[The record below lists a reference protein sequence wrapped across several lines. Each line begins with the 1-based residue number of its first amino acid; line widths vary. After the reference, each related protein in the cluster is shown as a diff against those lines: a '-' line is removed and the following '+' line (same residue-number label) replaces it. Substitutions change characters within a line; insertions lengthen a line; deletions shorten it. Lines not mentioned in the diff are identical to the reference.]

1 MDKHLLVKRTLG
13 CVCAATLM
21 GAALA
26 THHDSLNT
34 VKAEEKT
41 VQVQKEL
48 SSIDSLHYLSENSKK
63 EFKEELS
70 KAGQESQ
77 KVKEI
82 LAKAQQADKQA
93 QELAKMKIP
102 EKIPMKPLHGPL
114 YGGYFRTWHDKT
126 SDPTEKDKVN
136 SMGELPKEVDLAFI
150 FHDWTKDYSLFWK
163 ELATKHVPK
172 LNKQGTRVIRTIPW
186 RFLAGGDNS
195 GIAEDTSKYPNTPE
209 GNKALAKAIVDEY
222 VYKYNLDGLDVDVE
236 HDSIPKVNGKASDEN
251 LKRSIQV
258 FEEIGKLI
266 GPKGVDKSR
275 LFIMDSTY
283 MADKNPL
290 IERGA
295 PYINLLLVQI
305 YGSQGEKGVFQN
317 DTKLVTD
324 TPEERWQGYSKYI
337 RPEQYM
343 IGFSFYEER
352 AGSGNLWYD
361 INSRKDDD
369 KANGI
374 NTDITG
380 TRAERYARWQ
390 PKTGGVKRGIFSY
403 AIDRDGVAH
412 QPEKV
417 AQQDKRS
424 QTQVDEITDN
434 IFHSDY
440 SVSKALKTV
449 MLKDKSY
456 DLIDEKDFP
465 DKALREAV
473 MAQVGTRKGD
483 LERFNGTLRLD
494 NPAIQSL
501 EGLNKFKKLA
511 QLDLIGLSRITKLDQ
526 SVLPANMKPGK
537 DTLET
542 VLETYKQDNKEE
554 PATIPPVSLKVSG
567 LTGLKELDL
576 SGFDRETLA
585 GLDAATLTSL
595 EKVDISGN
603 KLDLAPGTE
612 NRQIF
617 DTMLSTV
624 SNHVGSNEQ
633 TVKFDKQKPTGHYP
647 DTYGKTSLRLPVANE
662 KVDLQIQLLFGTVTN
677 QGTLINSE
685 ADYKAYQN
693 QQIAGRSFVDSNYH
707 YNNFKVS
714 YENYTVKVTD
724 STSGTTTDKTLATDK
739 EETYKV
745 DFFSPADKT
754 KAVHTAKVIVGDEKT
769 MMVNL
774 AAGATVI
781 GGSADPVNARKVFDS
796 EIQSN
801 LLTFDNQAS
810 IIFEMKEPSLAKYWR
825 LFNDSSKDK
834 KDYIKEAK
842 LEVFTGQLNAEA
854 DVKTSLEKSD
864 DWQTVSTY
872 SGQEQVFSHAL
883 DNISAKYWRITVD
896 NKKNQYGYVSL
907 PELQILGY
915 PLPNADTIMKTVTTA
930 KGLSQQKDK
939 FSQKM
944 LDELKIKEMALE
956 TSLNSKIF
964 DVTAINANAGVLK
977 DCIEKRQ
984 LLKK

>member
-48 SSIDSLHYLSENSKK
+48 PSIDSLHYLSENSKK

-195 GIAEDTSKYPNTPE
+195 AIAEDASKYPNTPE

-236 HDSIPKVNGKASDEN
+236 HDSIPKVNGEASDEN
-251 LKRSIQV
+251 LKRSIDV

-266 GPKGVDKSR
+266 GPKGTDKSR

-295 PYINLLLVQI
+295 PYINLLLVQV

-343 IGFSFYEER
+343 IGFSFYEEN
-352 AGSGNLWYD
+352 AQEGNLWYD
-361 INSRKDDD
+361 ISERKESDTT
-369 KANGI
+369 GLSSS
-374 NTDITG
+374 ITA
-380 TRAERYARWQ
+380 TRAERYAKWQ
-390 PKTGGVKRGIFSY
+390 PKTGGVKGGIFSY

-412 QPEKV
+412 QPKKYAKQKEFKD
-417 AQQDKRS
+417 A
-424 QTQVDEITDN
+424 TDN

-542 VLETYKQDNKEE
+542 VLETYKKDNKEE

-603 KLDLAPGTE
+603 KLDLAPGTQ

-662 KVDLQIQLLFGTVTN
+662 KVDLQSQLLFGTVTN

-693 QQIAGRSFVDSNYH
+693 HKIAGRSFVDSNYH

-724 STSGTTTDKTLATDK
+724 STLGTTTDKTLATDK

-781 GGSADPVNARKVFDS
+781 KSENDENAKKVFNGIMEYNPLS
-796 EIQSN
+796 FNNKS
-801 LLTFDNQAS
+801 S
-810 IIFEMKEPSLAKYWR
+810 IIFEMKDPSLAKYWR
-825 LFNDSSKDK
+825 LFNDSSKGKD
-834 KDYIKEAK
+834 DYIKEAK

-896 NKKNQYGYVSL
+896 NKKNQYGCVSL

-915 PLPNADTIMKTVTTA
+915 PLPNADTIMKTVTAA
-930 KGLSQQKDK
+930 KELSQQKDK

>member
-48 SSIDSLHYLSENSKK
+48 PSIDSLHYLSENSKK

-195 GIAEDTSKYPNTPE
+195 GIAEDASKYPNTPE

-236 HDSIPKVNGKASDEN
+236 HDSIPKVNGEASDEN
-251 LKRSIQV
+251 LKRSIDV

-266 GPKGVDKSR
+266 GPKGTDKSR

-295 PYINLLLVQI
+295 PYINLLLVQV

-324 TPEERWQGYSKYI
+324 IPEERWQGYSKYI

-343 IGFSFYEER
+343 IGFSFYEEN
-352 AGSGNLWYD
+352 AQEGNLWYD
-361 INSRKDDD
+361 ISERKESDTT
-369 KANGI
+369 GLSSS
-374 NTDITG
+374 ITA
-380 TRAERYARWQ
+380 TRAERYAKWQ
-390 PKTGGVKRGIFSY
+390 PKTGGVKGGIFSY

-412 QPEKV
+412 QPKKYAKQKEFKD
-417 AQQDKRS
+417 A
-424 QTQVDEITDN
+424 TDN

-542 VLETYKQDNKEE
+542 VLETYKKDNKEE

-603 KLDLAPGTE
+603 KLDLAPGTQ

-662 KVDLQIQLLFGTVTN
+662 KVDLQSQLLFGTVTN

-693 QQIAGRSFVDSNYH
+693 HKIAGRSFVDSNYH

-724 STSGTTTDKTLATDK
+724 STLGTTTDKTLATDK

-781 GGSADPVNARKVFDS
+781 KSENDENAKKVFNGIMEYNPLS
-796 EIQSN
+796 FNNKS
-801 LLTFDNQAS
+801 S
-810 IIFEMKEPSLAKYWR
+810 IIFEMKDPSLAKYWR
-825 LFNDSSKDK
+825 LFNDSSKGKD
-834 KDYIKEAK
+834 DYIKEAK

-896 NKKNQYGYVSL
+896 NKKNQYGCVSL

-915 PLPNADTIMKTVTTA
+915 PLPNADTIMKTVTAA
-930 KGLSQQKDK
+930 KELSQQKDK

>member
-236 HDSIPKVNGKASDEN
+236 HDSIPKVNGEASDEN
-251 LKRSIQV
+251 LKRSIDV

-266 GPKGVDKSR
+266 GPKGADKSR

-295 PYINLLLVQI
+295 PYIDLLLVQV
-305 YGSQGEKGVFQN
+305 YGARGEQGEFQN

-361 INSRKDDD
+361 INSRKDED

-390 PKTGGVKRGIFSY
+390 PKTGGVKGGIFSY
-403 AIDRDGVAH
+403 AVDRDGVAH
-412 QPEKV
+412 QPKQIAEK
-417 AQQDKRS
+417 DK
-424 QTQVDEITDN
+424 QNVKNNQPQIPEITDN

-483 LERFNGTLRLD
+483 LERFNGILRLD

-501 EGLNKFKKLA
+501 EGLNKFK
-511 QLDLIGLSRITKLDQ
+511 
-526 SVLPANMKPGK
+526 N
-537 DTLET
+537 
-542 VLETYKQDNKEE
+542 
-554 PATIPPVSLKVSG
+554 
-567 LTGLKELDL
+567 
-576 SGFDRETLA
+576 
-585 GLDAATLTSL
+585 
-595 EKVDISGN
+595 
-603 KLDLAPGTE
+603 
-612 NRQIF
+612 
-617 DTMLSTV
+617 
-624 SNHVGSNEQ
+624 
-633 TVKFDKQKPTGHYP
+633 
-647 DTYGKTSLRLPVANE
+647 
-662 KVDLQIQLLFGTVTN
+662 
-677 QGTLINSE
+677 
-685 ADYKAYQN
+685 
-693 QQIAGRSFVDSNYH
+693 
-707 YNNFKVS
+707 
-714 YENYTVKVTD
+714 
-724 STSGTTTDKTLATDK
+724 
-739 EETYKV
+739 
-745 DFFSPADKT
+745 
-754 KAVHTAKVIVGDEKT
+754 
-769 MMVNL
+769 
-774 AAGATVI
+774 
-781 GGSADPVNARKVFDS
+781 
-796 EIQSN
+796 
-801 LLTFDNQAS
+801 
-810 IIFEMKEPSLAKYWR
+810 
-825 LFNDSSKDK
+825 
-834 KDYIKEAK
+834 
-842 LEVFTGQLNAEA
+842 
-854 DVKTSLEKSD
+854 
-864 DWQTVSTY
+864 
-872 SGQEQVFSHAL
+872 
-883 DNISAKYWRITVD
+883 
-896 NKKNQYGYVSL
+896 
-907 PELQILGY
+907 
-915 PLPNADTIMKTVTTA
+915 
-930 KGLSQQKDK
+930 
-939 FSQKM
+939 
-944 LDELKIKEMALE
+944 
-956 TSLNSKIF
+956 
-964 DVTAINANAGVLK
+964 
-977 DCIEKRQ
+977 
-984 LLKK
+984 

>member
-48 SSIDSLHYLSENSKK
+48 PSIDSLHYLSENSKK

-195 GIAEDTSKYPNTPE
+195 GIAEDASKYPNTPE

-236 HDSIPKVNGKASDEN
+236 HDSIPKVNGEASDEN
-251 LKRSIQV
+251 LKRSIDV

-266 GPKGVDKSR
+266 GPKGADKSR

-295 PYINLLLVQI
+295 PYINLLLVQV
-305 YGSQGEKGVFQN
+305 YGSQGEKGGWEPVSN
-317 DTKLVTD
+317 RPEKTM
-324 TPEERWQGYSKYI
+324 EERWQGYSKYI

-361 INSRKDDD
+361 INVEDESNPNIGKEI
-369 KANGI
+369 K
-374 NTDITG
+374 G
-380 TRAERYARWQ
+380 TRAERYAKWQ
-390 PKTGGVKRGIFSY
+390 PKTGGVKGGIFSY
-403 AIDRDGVAH
+403 AVDRDGVAH
-412 QPEKV
+412 PK
-417 AQQDKRS
+417 KNGYKNPKL
-424 QTQVDEITDN
+424 DN
-434 IFHSDY
+434 IVTSDY

-511 QLDLIGLSRITKLDQ
+511 QLDLIGLSRITKLD
-526 SVLPANMKPGK
+526 
-537 DTLET
+537 
-542 VLETYKQDNKEE
+542 
-554 PATIPPVSLKVSG
+554 
-567 LTGLKELDL
+567 
-576 SGFDRETLA
+576 
-585 GLDAATLTSL
+585 
-595 EKVDISGN
+595 
-603 KLDLAPGTE
+603 
-612 NRQIF
+612 
-617 DTMLSTV
+617 
-624 SNHVGSNEQ
+624 
-633 TVKFDKQKPTGHYP
+633 
-647 DTYGKTSLRLPVANE
+647 
-662 KVDLQIQLLFGTVTN
+662 
-677 QGTLINSE
+677 
-685 ADYKAYQN
+685 
-693 QQIAGRSFVDSNYH
+693 
-707 YNNFKVS
+707 
-714 YENYTVKVTD
+714 
-724 STSGTTTDKTLATDK
+724 
-739 EETYKV
+739 
-745 DFFSPADKT
+745 
-754 KAVHTAKVIVGDEKT
+754 
-769 MMVNL
+769 
-774 AAGATVI
+774 
-781 GGSADPVNARKVFDS
+781 
-796 EIQSN
+796 
-801 LLTFDNQAS
+801 
-810 IIFEMKEPSLAKYWR
+810 
-825 LFNDSSKDK
+825 
-834 KDYIKEAK
+834 
-842 LEVFTGQLNAEA
+842 
-854 DVKTSLEKSD
+854 
-864 DWQTVSTY
+864 
-872 SGQEQVFSHAL
+872 
-883 DNISAKYWRITVD
+883 
-896 NKKNQYGYVSL
+896 
-907 PELQILGY
+907 
-915 PLPNADTIMKTVTTA
+915 
-930 KGLSQQKDK
+930 
-939 FSQKM
+939 
-944 LDELKIKEMALE
+944 
-956 TSLNSKIF
+956 
-964 DVTAINANAGVLK
+964 
-977 DCIEKRQ
+977 
-984 LLKK
+984 